1 VDADEQDS
9 DQDGQQAANERSAEA
24 RIGRLRDA
32 LLAVDPPV
40 LDRHLKRL
48 PDHLRA
54 AVAKAARVPPAALR
68 AGRNPSAHLHRIRE
82 AAVLHELASIVSE
95 DCFEATCAALG
106 AAVDDPTVNQ
116 LRAAIDAV
124 QSDFSEAEIRLV
136 LAVVAASD
144 APASDAC
151 DVILDEDP
159 PPSAAG
165 DSAG

>member
-1 VDADEQDS
+1 MAADEPET
-9 DQDGQQAANERSAEA
+9 DQGDQGPAGERSAEA
-24 RIGRLRDA
+24 RIARLRDA
-32 LLAVDPPV
+32 LLSVDPAV

-48 PDHLRA
+48 PDHIRA

-68 AGRNPSAHLHRIRE
+68 AGRTPSTHLRRITE

-95 DCFEATCAALG
+95 RCFEAVCDALG
-106 AAVDDPTVNQ
+106 SAVDDPTVNQ

-124 QSDFSEAEIRLV
+124 EPDFSREEIRLV

-151 DVILDEDP
+151 DEVLDEDP
-159 PPSAAG
+159 PPSADDDG
-165 DSAG
+165 

>member
-1 VDADEQDS
+1 MRSLGPVDAEEKDGDRD
-9 DQDGQQAANERSAEA
+9 DQQPAGRSAEE
-24 RIGRLRDA
+24 RIARLRDA
-32 LLAVDPPV
+32 LLTMEPAV

-68 AGRNPSAHLHRIRE
+68 AGRHPSAHLHRIKE

-95 DCFEATCAALG
+95 DCFEAVCEALG

-124 QSDFSEAEIRLV
+124 QPDHSGAEIRLV

-151 DVILDEDP
+151 DVVLDEDP
-159 PPSAAG
+159 PPSA
-165 DSAG
+165 

>member
-1 VDADEQDS
+1 VDADEQGS
-9 DQDGQQAANERSAEA
+9 DQDGQPPGERSAEA

-32 LLAVDPPV
+32 LLAVDAAV

-95 DCFEATCAALG
+95 GCFEATCAALG

-124 QSDFSEAEIRLV
+124 QADFSEAEIRLV

-159 PPSAAG
+159 PPAIAG
-165 DSAG
+165 DE